1 MASAVRVETPERW
14 AVVDAR
20 GVPLGDITAFLR
32 YQHSIERSPNTIKA
46 YASDLAHFHGFLESE
61 KTTWAAVT
69 NEVLAGFI
77 AFMRAPSPELVTRAN
92 PAGKRAK
99 ATVNRALSAVSSFA
113 LFLAD
118 ARGDGVYSHL
128 LLTARRS
135 KNKYTEDGR
144 QIIRVGPRLKGA
156 GEVRHVLSDD
166 EVTSI
171 IDACNRLRDKF
182 LFALL
187 YETGMRIG
195 QALLLRH
202 SDIRISRSTIRVLPD
217 EDATAETEARNKSKN
232 FAEVPVPAYV
242 IRMYAA
248 YQHNEYRDVDS
259 DFVFVNLWAG
269 EIGRPMSYGA
279 VERLV
284 IRLRKKSGVHRWSPH
299 TFRHTY
305 ITRLLSRGVSP
316 STVAYLATHSTVMTT
331 LETYNHVDVESVRNE
346 IENAGVW
353 T

>member
-1 MASAVRVETPERW
+1 MASAVKVKTPERW
-14 AVVDAR
+14 AVVDDK
-20 GVPLGDITAFLR
+20 GVPLGDVTAFLR
-32 YQHSIERSPNTIKA
+32 YQHSIEHSPNTIRA
-46 YASDLAHFHGFLESE
+46 YASDLAHFHSFLESE
-61 KTTWAAVT
+61 STVWTAVT
-69 NEVLAGFI
+69 NEVLARFI
-77 AFMRAPSPELVTRAN
+77 AFMRTPSPELVTKRN
-92 PAGKRAK
+92 PAGKRTK
-99 ATVNRALSAVSSFA
+99 ATVNRSLSAVSSFA

-118 ARGDGVYSHL
+118 ARGDDVYSHL

-135 KNKYTEDGR
+135 KNKYAESGR
-144 QIIRVGPRLKGA
+144 PVVRVGPRLK
-156 GEVRHVLSDD
+156 ETEQVRHVLLDA

-202 SDIRISRSTIRVLPD
+202 SDIRVSRSSVRVFPE
-217 EDATAETEARNKSKN
+217 EDDVVESDARNKSTT

-248 YQHNEYRDVDS
+248 YQHSEHRDVDS

-269 EIGRPMSYGA
+269 EIGRPMTYHA
-279 VERLV
+279 VDRLV
-284 IRLRKKSGVHRWSPH
+284 VRLRKKSGVTRWSPH

-316 STVAYLATHSTVMTT
+316 STVAYLATHATVMTT

-346 IENAGVW
+346 IQNAGVW
-353 T
+353 N